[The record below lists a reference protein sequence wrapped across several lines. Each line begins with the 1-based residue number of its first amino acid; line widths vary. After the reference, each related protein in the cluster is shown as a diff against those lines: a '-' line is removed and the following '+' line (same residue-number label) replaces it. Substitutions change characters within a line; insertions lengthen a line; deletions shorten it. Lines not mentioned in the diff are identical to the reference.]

1 MKIIEN
7 ILAQL
12 TDADLLL
19 ESVCQAIAAIDSN
32 SVEELTAYHDGV
44 QALTQEVSGAEEYLS
59 AMRQELASD
68 VRYALWQG
76 LKWNLDCF
84 QNPVNKLRLNMEFE
98 ELYQEARMHTFP
110 EAQIA
115 HQRINVFLRT
125 LPKNKRELLDPVIDY
140 YAYIKTYAY
149 KLAHYAGFCM
159 AERLLPCFVPGYVND
174 PTLTMRYAHQIEM
187 TLGKTPFSKRECQ

>member
-1 MKIIEN
+1 MNTIEN
-7 ILAQL
+7 ILTQL
-12 TDADLLL
+12 IDADILL
-19 ESVCQAIAAIDSN
+19 ESVYQAIADIDSN
-32 SVEELTAYHDGV
+32 YAGELTAYYDGV
-44 QALTQEVSGAEEYLS
+44 QTLTQEVSGAEEYLS

-174 PTLTMRYAHQIEM
+174 PTFTMRYAHQIEM
-187 TLGKTPFSKRECQ
+187 TLGKTPFSKRKRQ